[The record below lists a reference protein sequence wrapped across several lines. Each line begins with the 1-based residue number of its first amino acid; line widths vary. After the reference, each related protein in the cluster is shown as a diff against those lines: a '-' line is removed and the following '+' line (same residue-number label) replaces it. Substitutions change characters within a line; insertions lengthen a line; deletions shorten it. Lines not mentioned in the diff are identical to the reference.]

1 MAQFEQ
7 TIVCPDDEIISPELL
22 YFPWLKASLTIMS
35 WKISVS
41 YLGIVVPEIIM
52 PWLCG

>member
-7 TIVCPDDEIISPELL
+7 TIVCLDGEIIFPGLL

-35 WKISVS
+35 WKISAS
-41 YLGIVVPEIIM
+41 FLGIVVPEIITL
-52 PWLCG
+52 W

>member
-7 TIVCPDDEIISPELL
+7 TIVCLDDEIISPGLL

-35 WKISVS
+35 WKISAS
-41 YLGIVVPEIIM
+41 YLGIVVPEIITF
-52 PWLCG
+52 WLC